1 MRTLLAHKTKHY
13 KNFSDAVNK
22 LFRQMRFGVESCK
35 PEMDIDLALMRKEI
49 VDWQA
54 NEDGNALCDTAIQY
68 QTWLGVSYDD
78 TLYPSGGT
86 GYIYST
92 SQSGPVKLNYS
103 TSYTQNG
110 QNVIEINSGGCIT
123 KINLN
128 PAISISTGSGG
139 NAQFSYQQTIAST
152 IWTINHNL
160 GFVPNV
166 TTVNNAGQEIV
177 GVVTTLSA
185 SVAVIEFSDA
195 LTGYA
200 YLS

>member
-1 MRTLLAHKTKHY
+1 MRTLLANKTKHY
-13 KNFSDAVNK
+13 NKFADAVNK
-22 LFRQMRFGVESCK
+22 LYRQMRYGVETCK
-35 PEMDIDLALMRKEI
+35 PEMDLDLALMRKEI

-54 NEDGNALCDTAIQY
+54 NEDGNALCETAIQY

-78 TLYPSGGT
+78 VLYPSGGT
-86 GYIYST
+86 GYIHSN
-92 SQSGPVKLNYS
+92 SASGPVKLNYS
-103 TSYTQNG
+103 TSYVQNG

-128 PAISISTGSGG
+128 PAISISNGGGST
-139 NAQFSYQQTIAST
+139 QFSYQQSIAST

-166 TTVNNAGQEIV
+166 TTVNNSSQEIV
-177 GVVTTLSA
+177 GVITTLSTTT
-185 SVAVIEFSDA
+185 VVIEFSDA
-195 LTGYA
+195 VSGYA

>member
-1 MRTLLAHKTKHY
+1 MRTLLANKTKHY
-13 KNFSDAVNK
+13 NKFADAVNK
-22 LFRQMRFGVESCK
+22 LYRQMRYGVETCK
-35 PEMDIDLALMRKEI
+35 PEMDLDLALMRKEI

-54 NEDGNALCDTAIQY
+54 NEDGNALCETAIQY
-68 QTWLGVSYDD
+68 QTWLGVSYED

-86 GYIYST
+86 GYIHST

-128 PAISISTGSGG
+128 PAISISNGGGG
-139 NAQFSYQQTIAST
+139 NTQFSYNQTIAST

-166 TTVNNAGQEIV
+166 TTVNSSGQEIV
-177 GVVTTLSA
+177 GVVTTLNNTT
-185 SVAVIEFSDA
+185 VVVEFSDA

>member
-1 MRTLLAHKTKHY
+1 MRTLLANKSKHY
-13 KNFSDAVNK
+13 KNFGDAVNK

-86 GYIYST
+86 GYIHST
-92 SQSGPVKLNYS
+92 SQSGPVKLNYT
-103 TSYTQNG
+103 TSYVQNG

-128 PAISISTGSGG
+128 PAISISSGSGST
-139 NAQFSYQQTIAST
+139 QFSYQQTIAST
-152 IWTINHNL
+152 VWTINHNL

-166 TTVNNAGQEIV
+166 TTVNSSGQEIV

-195 LTGYA
+195 VSGYA

>member
-1 MRTLLAHKTKHY
+1 MRTLLANKTKHY
-13 KNFSDAVNK
+13 KNFGDAVNK
-22 LFRQMRFGVESCK
+22 LFRQMRFGVDSCK

-78 TLYPSGGT
+78 VLYPSGGT
-86 GYIYST
+86 GYIHTT

-128 PAISISTGSGG
+128 PAISINSGNG
-139 NAQFSYQQTIAST
+139 NTQFSYHQTIAST
-152 IWTINHNL
+152 TWTINHNL

-166 TTVNNAGQEIV
+166 TTVNDAGQEIV
-177 GVVTTLSA
+177 GVVTTLSV